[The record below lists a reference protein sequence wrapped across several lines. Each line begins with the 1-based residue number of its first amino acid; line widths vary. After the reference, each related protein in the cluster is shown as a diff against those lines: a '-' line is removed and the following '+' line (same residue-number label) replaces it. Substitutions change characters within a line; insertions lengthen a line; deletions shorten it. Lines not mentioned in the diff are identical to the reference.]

1 MSWEQRCLGLQ
12 TIRMSRLLIIFG
24 LAVFTTPDFLT
35 PDWMV
40 IAGGIAFGG
49 AVSYRLFRLDLA

>member
-1 MSWEQRCLGLQ
+1 MSWEVPGRAHQ

>member
-1 MSWEQRCLGLQ
+1 MN
-12 TIRMSRLLIIFG
+12 RLFVFG

-49 AVSYRLFRLDLA
+49 AVSYWVFKRLGL